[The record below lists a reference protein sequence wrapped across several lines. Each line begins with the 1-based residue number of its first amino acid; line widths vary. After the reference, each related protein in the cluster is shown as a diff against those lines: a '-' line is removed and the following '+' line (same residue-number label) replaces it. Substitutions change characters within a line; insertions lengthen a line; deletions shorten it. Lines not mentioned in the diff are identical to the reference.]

1 MKVNGL
7 QLGFNIEE
15 TRNKNFNR
23 VFQAVENQLRAWSKR
38 YLSLLAKILIFKTYG
53 LSQILFVA
61 STSMLTKSQES
72 QLNNL
77 IYKFIWNK
85 DMGTNKAPDRIKCT
99 ILLGEIKKLGFGMVD
114 YRDIVRS
121 IRIRT
126 ILRLLNTENHPLHE
140 IIIKNISS
148 SVVNIKVIKPERPS
162 IDDSILQI
170 NRIWGQTINRDRE
183 NMPIYIAN
191 ILLNE

>member
-1 MKVNGL
+1 MDIPKVVSYADDVACIIKSDKSNLQRIFNHYQDMTNTSGLNLNADKTEVITQRGNHEPMNILYNNLVHNITPCSYMKVNGL

-53 LSQILFVA
+53 LLQILFVA

-85 DMGTNKAPDRIKCT
+85 DMRTNKAPDR
-99 ILLGEIKKLGFGMVD
+99 
-114 YRDIVRS
+114 
-121 IRIRT
+121 
-126 ILRLLNTENHPLHE
+126 
-140 IIIKNISS
+140 
-148 SVVNIKVIKPERPS
+148 
-162 IDDSILQI
+162 
-170 NRIWGQTINRDRE
+170 
-183 NMPIYIAN
+183 
-191 ILLNE
+191 

>member
-53 LSQILFVA
+53 LLQILFVA

-85 DMGTNKAPDRIKCT
+85 DMRTNKAPDR
-99 ILLGEIKKLGFGMVD
+99 
-114 YRDIVRS
+114 
-121 IRIRT
+121 
-126 ILRLLNTENHPLHE
+126 
-140 IIIKNISS
+140 
-148 SVVNIKVIKPERPS
+148 
-162 IDDSILQI
+162 
-170 NRIWGQTINRDRE
+170 
-183 NMPIYIAN
+183 
-191 ILLNE
+191 